1 MQLQIGGITMNKTQ
15 LIECVAL
22 EANLT
27 KKVAGEAVDA
37 VFAVL
42 TKALKEGAGVKV
54 AGFGNFIVKERKERK
69 GRNPLTKEEITIPA
83 TTVITFKPSKTL
95 KEND

>member
-1 MQLQIGGITMNKTQ
+1 MNKMD
-15 LIECVAL
+15 LVECVAK

-37 VFAVL
+37 VFTVL
-42 TKALKEGAGVKV
+42 TKALKEGASVKV
-54 AGFGNFIVKERKERK
+54 AGFGSFLVKERKERK

-83 TTVITFKPSKTL
+83 TTVVTFKASKNL
-95 KEND
+95 KENA

>member
-1 MQLQIGGITMNKTQ
+1 MNKTQ

-37 VFAVL
+37 VFTVL

-54 AGFGNFIVKERKERK
+54 AGFGNFVVKE
-69 GRNPLTKEEITIPA
+69 TKEEITIPA
-83 TTVITFKPSKTL
+83 TTVISFKPSKTL
-95 KEND
+95 KENA

>member
-1 MQLQIGGITMNKTQ
+1 MNKMD
-15 LIECVAL
+15 LIECVAK

-37 VFAVL
+37 VFTVL
-42 TKALKEGAGVKV
+42 TKALKDGAGVKV
-54 AGFGNFIVKERKERK
+54 AGFGSFVVKERKERK

-83 TTVITFKPSKTL
+83 TTVISFKASKNL
-95 KEND
+95 KESA